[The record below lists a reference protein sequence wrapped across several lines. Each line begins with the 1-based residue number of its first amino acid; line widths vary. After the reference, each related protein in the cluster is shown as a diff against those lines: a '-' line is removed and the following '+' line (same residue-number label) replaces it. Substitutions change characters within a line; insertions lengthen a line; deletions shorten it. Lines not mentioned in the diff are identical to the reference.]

1 MPTIVLKSA
10 DILPAG
16 TVAAAFKQLK
26 HPERKE
32 GAFNGSQDGS
42 ATVAADGS
50 LTLTLP
56 AGDYVIQ
63 HPTTKRMVWFYVQ

>member
-1 MPTIVLKSA
+1 MPTIVLKST
-10 DILPAG
+10 DILPVGFGAN
-16 TVAAAFKQLK
+16 AYKQGK

-32 GAFNGSQDGS
+32 GGFNGSVDGS

>member
-1 MPTIVLKSA
+1 MPTIVIKST
-10 DILPAG
+10 DILPVG
-16 TVAAAFKQLK
+16 LVANAYIQRK

-32 GAFNGSQDGS
+32 GAFNGPADGS

-63 HPTTKRMVWFYVQ
+63 HPATKRMVWFYLQ